1 MTNEPKLPLNNRIAA
16 AASLV
21 RDGAVIADI
30 GTDHG
35 YLPIT
40 LLLKGKIS
48 FAAASDLRKGPLSR
62 AVSNA
67 KKYGVE
73 DSIRFFCTD
82 GLKGIPLADL
92 HVTDIVICGMGG
104 ELIARILSE
113 CAYIQNDQIQLIFQP
128 MSAVGELRTYLAENG
143 FAVRE
148 ERIALSRDKLYQC
161 IAARYDGASHF
172 YTPAELLLGKQN
184 LLRGAA
190 DPLFVPL
197 LQKYIQKT
205 QREYAGKRQGGA
217 DTVESEALLKE
228 LIQIAKKEGV
238 DYESTGIF

>member
-1 MTNEPKLPLNNRIAA
+1 MTNEPKLPLDNRIAA

-35 YLPIT
+35 YLPII

-48 FAAASDLRKGPLSR
+48 FAAAADLREGPLSR
-62 AVSNA
+62 AMSNA

-82 GLKGIPLADL
+82 GLKEIPLDEL
-92 HVTDIVICGMGG
+92 HITDIVICGMGG

-113 CAYIQNDQIQLIFQP
+113 CSYIQNDKIQLILQP
-128 MSAVGELRTYLAENG
+128 MSAVEELRAYLAGNG
-143 FAVRE
+143 FAVWE
-148 ERIALSRDKLYQC
+148 ERIAYSKGKLYQC
-161 IAARYDGASHF
+161 IAARYDGISHF
-172 YTPAELLLGKQN
+172 YTPAQLLLGKQT

-190 DPLFVPL
+190 DPLFAPL
-197 LQKYIQKT
+197 LQRYILKT
-205 QREYAGKRQGGA
+205 QREYAGKSRGGA
-217 DTVESEALLKE
+217 DAAESEALLTE

-238 DYESTGIF
+238 DYEHTGIF

>member
-1 MTNEPKLPLNNRIAA
+1 MDSRLAA

-40 LLLKGKIS
+40 LLREGKIS
-48 FAAASDLRKGPLSR
+48 FAAASDLRRGPLNC

-67 KKYGVE
+67 KKYGVQ
-73 DSIRFFCTD
+73 DRIRFFCTD
-82 GLKGIPLADL
+82 GLEGIPLVAL

-104 ELIARILSE
+104 ELITRILSK
-113 CAYIQNDQIQLIFQP
+113 CTYIQDGKIQLILQP
-128 MSAVGELRTYLAENG
+128 MSAVEELRAYLAVSG

-148 ERIALSRDKLYQC
+148 ECIARSRGKLYQC
-161 IAARYDGASHF
+161 MAVRYDGVSHF
-172 YTPAELLLGKQN
+172 YTPAELLLGKQT
-184 LLRGAA
+184 LMRGAA

-205 QREYAGKRQGGA
+205 QREYAGKRRGCA
-217 DTVESEALLKE
+217 DTTETVALLKE
-228 LIQIAKKEGV
+228 LVQIAKKEGI
-238 DYESTGIF
+238 DYERTGIF